1 MNCINCGAPMR
12 LVTGREYFVCD
23 HCTTFHFPKESDEGV
38 RVLGKAT
45 ELYCPVCQTELVT
58 GAIESHLIRTCPN
71 CQGILARRRAFGC
84 IVEKRRGKWTGG
96 KHPPSL
102 IPAEEHERRLVCPLC
117 HHAMDMHPY
126 LGPGAVLVDTCGDCA
141 VVWLDKGEMT
151 IIERA

>member
-1 MNCINCGAPMR
+1 MNCPNCGAPMR

-23 HCTTFHFPKESDEGV
+23 HCTTFHFPNESDEGV
-38 RVLGKAT
+38 RVLGQGT
-45 ELYCPVCQTELVT
+45 DLRCPVCNTELVT

-71 CQGILARRRAFGC
+71 CRGILARRRAFGC

-96 KHPPSL
+96 KHVPKPIST
-102 IPAEEHERRLVCPLC
+102 EDQRRRLICPLC
-117 HHAMDMHPY
+117 QGPMDLHPY